1 MFGIFL
7 TVVAALVLA
16 DNLDLFDIRWF
27 YEWWPVLVLLIG
39 LYFIGSWIWEKMNAA
54 GKNNSSPYDEE

>member
-7 TVVAALVLA
+7 TVVALLVLA
-16 DNLDLFDIRWF
+16 DNLGLFDIRWF

-39 LYFIGSWIWEKMNAA
+39 VYFIGSWIWEKMNAA
-54 GKNNSSPYDEE
+54 KGNGESTYD